1 MAYCK
6 INDINLEILSWVTD
20 FKLFIN
26 LSILDKKS
34 YILIT
39 NTLIYTELNILQ
51 NRNIKLNA
59 TNIINKYYK
68 LGLIN
73 ILKNLKKNNIHFIS
87 NNGINNASQY
97 GAEVK
102 YAL

>member
-1 MAYCK
+1 MAFCN
-6 INDINLEILSWVTD
+6 IDDINLEILTWIID

-39 NTLIYTELNILQ
+39 DTLIYTELGTLRNY
-51 NRNIKLNA
+51 NIKSSAKLKLKLNGVCM
-59 TNIINKYYK
+59 IDIYYK

-73 ILKNLKKNNIHFIS
+73 ILKKLKKNNKYIIS
-87 NNGINNASQY
+87 EI
-97 GAEVK
+97 V
-102 YAL
+102 